1 MFETKLK
8 QSFWN
13 SLYIVIFSAE
23 WLKRLWKYK
32 CMMFCERGRDIH
44 AVYATKYFKYWMKE
58 YLVFEKSTV
67 SFCNVQIASFFFF
80 FLKNKNNDRNEMK
93 KRNIDSTTSTQLKHL
108 PFLIPCLFYW
118 AMHFVLINLKIVC
131 FHKWR

>member
-13 SLYIVIFSAE
+13 SLYIVIFSAK

-80 FLKNKNNDRNEMK
+80 FKE
-93 KRNIDSTTSTQLKHL
+93 
-108 PFLIPCLFYW
+108 
-118 AMHFVLINLKIVC
+118 
-131 FHKWR
+131 